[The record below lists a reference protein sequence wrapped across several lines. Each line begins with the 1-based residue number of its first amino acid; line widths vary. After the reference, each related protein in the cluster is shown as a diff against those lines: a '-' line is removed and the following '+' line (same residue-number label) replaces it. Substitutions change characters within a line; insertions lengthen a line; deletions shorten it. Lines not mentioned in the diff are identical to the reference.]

1 MGKLSLKKRGMSI
14 FHWCSIG
21 TISIQWRRI
30 LHWNFL
36 LMPIS
41 TEALKQ
47 DLDQLNHSQLQKVA
61 DFIDFLKFR
70 DQRRRVVL
78 DPTQLAAMF
87 AEFAEEDRALA
98 EAGMSDYAA
107 MLHQEDHL

>member
-1 MGKLSLKKRGMSI
+1 
-14 FHWCSIG
+14 
-21 TISIQWRRI
+21 
-30 LHWNFL
+30 
-36 LMPIS
+36 MPIS

-78 DPTQLAAMF
+78 DSTQLAAMF
-87 AEFAEEDRALA
+87 VEFAEEDRALA
-98 EAGMSDYAA
+98 EAGMSDYVA

>member
-1 MGKLSLKKRGMSI
+1 
-14 FHWCSIG
+14 
-21 TISIQWRRI
+21 
-30 LHWNFL
+30 
-36 LMPIS
+36 MPIS

-87 AEFAEEDRALA
+87 AEFAEEDRALV

>member
-1 MGKLSLKKRGMSI
+1 
-14 FHWCSIG
+14 
-21 TISIQWRRI
+21 
-30 LHWNFL
+30 
-36 LMPIS
+36 MPIS

-78 DPTQLAAMF
+78 DPIQLAVMF

>member
-1 MGKLSLKKRGMSI
+1 
-14 FHWCSIG
+14 
-21 TISIQWRRI
+21 
-30 LHWNFL
+30 
-36 LMPIS
+36 MPIS

>member
-1 MGKLSLKKRGMSI
+1 ML
-14 FHWCSIG
+14 
-21 TISIQWRRI
+21 
-30 LHWNFL
+30 
-36 LMPIS
+36 IS

-70 DQRRRVVL
+70 DQRRRFVL

-87 AEFAEEDRALA
+87 DEFAEEDRALA
-98 EAGMSDYAA
+98 KAGMSDFAA
-107 MLHQEDHL
+107 MLHHEDHL

>member
-1 MGKLSLKKRGMSI
+1 
-14 FHWCSIG
+14 
-21 TISIQWRRI
+21 
-30 LHWNFL
+30 
-36 LMPIS
+36 MPIS

-78 DPTQLAAMF
+78 DPTQLSALF

-107 MLHQEDHL
+107 MLHQEDHI

>member
-1 MGKLSLKKRGMSI
+1 
-14 FHWCSIG
+14 
-21 TISIQWRRI
+21 
-30 LHWNFL
+30 
-36 LMPIS
+36 MPIS

-61 DFIDFLKFR
+61 DFIDFLKFC
-70 DQRRRVVL
+70 DQSRRVVL